1 MHIIATFLYW
11 FEHVVG
17 WIMTSERN
25 LPLHH
30 RYMWE
35 KYGTKHC
42 SQEEYDKWEEQQL
55 RDEISP

>member
-1 MHIIATFLYW
+1 MHMIASFLYW
-11 FEHVVG
+11 FEYVVG

-30 RYMWE
+30 RYMYE
-35 KYGTKHC
+35 KYGTKYC
-42 SQEEYDKWEEQQL
+42 TEDEFKTYWEQQQ